1 MARLILICVIWL
13 LQIAAVLLLVD
24 ADWVND
30 QAAAERQQ
38 ASAYLGESLHNRI
51 EHQSQSMY
59 HRLFEGSGFVT
70 WTYERLLPDPRH
82 RELGDLAPWFFVW
95 LERRIDTG
103 WVLIRQALLRVLMIR
118 EWSVVIV
125 LLVLPPVI
133 DGITLRRIHRHENRL
148 VSADRY
154 LAARRL
160 LFLALSM
167 PLFYLTLPFA
177 IAPAVVPAWGGLL
190 ALTCHL
196 LFKHAQHRV

>member
-1 MARLILICVIWL
+1 MGRLVLICVLWL

-24 ADWVND
+24 ADWVNH
-30 QAAAERQQ
+30 QAATERHQ
-38 ASAYLGESLHNRI
+38 AAVYLGEATRDRI
-51 EHQSQSMY
+51 ESNSQSVFD
-59 HRLFEGSGFVT
+59 RLFEGPGIVS
-70 WTYERLLPDPRH
+70 WSYERLLPDPRH

-103 WVLIRQALLRVLMIR
+103 WLLVRQALLRALMIR
-118 EWSVVIV
+118 EWSVVI
-125 LLVLPPVI
+125 LLLAIAPVI
-133 DGITLRRIHRHENRL
+133 DGIMRRRIRRHENRL

-160 LFLALSM
+160 LFLAFSL
-167 PLFYLTLPFA
+167 PLFYLTLPLA
-177 IAPAVVPAWGGLL
+177 IAPAVVPAWGGVL